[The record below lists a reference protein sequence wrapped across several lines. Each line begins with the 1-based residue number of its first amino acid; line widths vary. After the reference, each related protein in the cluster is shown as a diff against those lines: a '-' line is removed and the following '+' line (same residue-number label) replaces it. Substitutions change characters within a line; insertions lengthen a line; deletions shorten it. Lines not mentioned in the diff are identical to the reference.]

1 MRRNTSN
8 KFSLILILLVGLFT
22 LMSYAFDQ
30 LAVQTEDTIRKTSIK
45 LDNQKIEL
53 FKLNSLTSDVRIIK
67 DNSEAIFKN
76 SLILRNLW
84 IKSLLINEKI
94 KKNEITNVFKD
105 LNYSEDQI
113 IKGRLIETFLEKMQ
127 DNFRLDYEVNEFY
140 FRNQEYLINID
151 KDDFD
156 KHYNLKDIIKRN
168 NKSLKHKD
176 VDYSMLLY
184 ENYYTG
190 ENRIKAL
197 KNFDLQHWLDIHF
210 LTIIM
215 IKNIDEGLKKFITP
229 NFKHLDNLTSKKRDE
244 IKINNNKL
252 KKMTAN
258 KNQFILLSII
268 SQILSLLFLLI
279 FFRNIIIN
287 HKL

>member
-22 LMSYAFDQ
+22 LTSYAFDQ
-30 LAVQTEDTIRKTSIK
+30 LAVQTEDTIRKTSIR
-45 LDNQKIEL
+45 LDNQKVEL
-53 FKLNSLTSDVRIIK
+53 FKLNSLMSDVKIIK

-76 SLILRNLW
+76 SLIFRNLW

-94 KKNEITNVFKD
+94 KKKEITNIFKD
-105 LNYSEDQI
+105 LNYSEDEI
-113 IKGRLIETFLEKMQ
+113 IKSRLIETFLEKMA
-127 DNFRLDYEVNEFY
+127 DNFKIDYELNEFY
-140 FRNQEYLINID
+140 FRNQEYLIDINE
-151 KDDFD
+151 DDFN
-156 KHYNLKDIIKRN
+156 KHYKLKDIIKRN
-168 NKSLKHKD
+168 NNLLKHKD
-176 VDYSMLLY
+176 MDYSKLLY
-184 ENYYTG
+184 DNFYTG
-190 ENRIKAL
+190 ENRKKAH
-197 KNFDLQHWLDIHF
+197 KNFDFEHWLDIHS

-215 IKNIDEGLKKFITP
+215 IKNIDEGTKKFIIP
-229 NFKHLDNLTSKKRDE
+229 NLKHLDNLTSKKRDE
-244 IKINNNKL
+244 RKINTNKL
-252 KKMTAN
+252 KKITAN